1 MADSAQI
8 RTRTRVRLPALLRC
22 LLVVATAAA
31 GAASAAA
38 QELTTILRYEPLAG
52 LAVTEPD
59 TTASGYVIG
68 STTLSFTAFG
78 TRFVMV
84 LTSNDAL
91 TANLPAE
98 VRQRLGATMF
108 YTGTLRGNADSWIRL
123 TRTATEL
130 TGAMWD
136 GEELFII
143 EQFERVAARVVA
155 GPDLAPTAPIIYRW
169 SDTLSALTDTVM
181 TPAASGGAG
190 SQKPATA
197 PAVFAELATLQGAR
211 APSRMLDIG
220 FIADSE
226 FVEAEGRSRAE
237 ALMLGIANTI
247 DGIFADQAGV
257 RIRVAELRTFGPE
270 PDAFTG
276 TDPSALLNQ
285 VESFKV
291 DTPEFR
297 GQGLVHLLTGRNLD
311 ERPGTPAGA
320 RLLGVAR
327 LGSVCDERLAVS
339 ITEYYPQGTPALVVA
354 HEIAHN
360 LGAPHDQETGSACES
375 APDGF
380 IMTPFFNG
388 GRQFSQCSLDQMALK
403 LAAANCLVP
412 NPSFALIRAVP
423 SAEVVRP
430 GGPVE
435 IDWTVMNQGQISATG
450 VRAEFDLHMFDVV
463 EIQTSNG
470 SVCSIPDP
478 LHEHK
483 WMCPI
488 GTVGAGAAVSFK
500 LRLRALDWI
509 VPLPGYAA
517 DGSASLKL
525 VAAEPVFNYRNSWTV
540 DHVTVTRHLSDM
552 YSELSLPASAEA
564 GSKISVTLRG
574 GNRGPD
580 EVQSAVAWVEAS
592 SRSGLTF
599 DAATTARGSCASVS
613 TGAMVCRFGTLA
625 VGDNF
630 EIVVEA
636 TVGPEG
642 DYEIT
647 GGSSANESWDV
658 AYANN
663 EHSSPFRAT
672 VTPPPPLVVPPP
684 APVVPP
690 APPAPAAAALPVAAV
705 AALIFGCCWRCSALP
720 LGDRC

>member
-1 MADSAQI
+1 MSYSAQI

-190 SQKPATA
+190 SEKPATA

-297 GQGLVHLLTGRNLD
+297 GQGD
-311 ERPGTPAGA
+311 
-320 RLLGVAR
+320 
-327 LGSVCDERLAVS
+327 
-339 ITEYYPQGTPALVVA
+339 
-354 HEIAHN
+354 
-360 LGAPHDQETGSACES
+360 
-375 APDGF
+375 
-380 IMTPFFNG
+380 
-388 GRQFSQCSLDQMALK
+388 
-403 LAAANCLVP
+403 
-412 NPSFALIRAVP
+412 
-423 SAEVVRP
+423 
-430 GGPVE
+430 
-435 IDWTVMNQGQISATG
+435 
-450 VRAEFDLHMFDVV
+450 
-463 EIQTSNG
+463 
-470 SVCSIPDP
+470 
-478 LHEHK
+478 
-483 WMCPI
+483 
-488 GTVGAGAAVSFK
+488 
-500 LRLRALDWI
+500 
-509 VPLPGYAA
+509 
-517 DGSASLKL
+517 
-525 VAAEPVFNYRNSWTV
+525 
-540 DHVTVTRHLSDM
+540 
-552 YSELSLPASAEA
+552 
-564 GSKISVTLRG
+564 
-574 GNRGPD
+574 
-580 EVQSAVAWVEAS
+580 
-592 SRSGLTF
+592 
-599 DAATTARGSCASVS
+599 SCI
-613 TGAMVCRFGTLA
+613 C
-625 VGDNF
+625 
-630 EIVVEA
+630 
-636 TVGPEG
+636 
-642 DYEIT
+642 
-647 GGSSANESWDV
+647 
-658 AYANN
+658 
-663 EHSSPFRAT
+663 
-672 VTPPPPLVVPPP
+672 
-684 APVVPP
+684 
-690 APPAPAAAALPVAAV
+690 
-705 AALIFGCCWRCSALP
+705 
-720 LGDRC
+720 